1 MPLDDPTDY
10 VALLR
15 RSVREAV
22 PPLGAISPAA
32 AITRPSPEKWCPAE
46 VIGHLID
53 SASNNHQRFVR
64 AALQDDLIFPGYDQT
79 AWVTLQRYREASWP
93 GVIELWAQFNL
104 HLARVMAATPAD
116 VRQRERTR
124 HNLHE
129 ISWHPV
135 AEHVPTTLAY
145 FMADYVAHLR
155 HHVAQVLGAGWDG
168 GAPGHG

>member
-1 MPLDDPTDY
+1 
-10 VALLR
+10 
-15 RSVREAV
+15 
-22 PPLGAISPAA
+22 
-32 AITRPSPEKWCPAE
+32 
-46 VIGHLID
+46 
-53 SASNNHQRFVR
+53 
-64 AALQDDLIFPGYDQT
+64 
-79 AWVTLQRYREASWP
+79 
-93 GVIELWAQFNL
+93 VIELWAQFNL
-104 HLARVMAATPAD
+104 LLAHVMAATPAD

-168 GAPGHG
+168 GPPGHG

>member
-22 PPLGAISPAA
+22 PPLGA
-32 AITRPSPEKWCPAE
+32 
-46 VIGHLID
+46 
-53 SASNNHQRFVR
+53 
-64 AALQDDLIFPGYDQT
+64 
-79 AWVTLQRYREASWP
+79 
-93 GVIELWAQFNL
+93 QFNV
-104 HLARVMAATPAD
+104 HLAHVMAATPAD